1 MRLLTVLIVTA
12 AALGLAVWLGAPPLA
27 KAFGLHPDY
36 EGPRYQAEGKRAL
49 IVTTSHPT
57 LGDGGRPTGVF
68 ASEMTAP
75 YYAFLDGGMAVDIA
89 SIDGGE
95 IPIDPQSFIWFIR
108 ADSDDRYLDDPEFQ
122 ANVANSLPIAD
133 VDIARYDIVFLAGGW
148 GAAYDLGQ
156 SDALGEKITQ
166 AWAQGKIV
174 GGVCHGPLGLLKARD
189 ERGAPLVEGRRITA
203 VSDKQVRELGITETP
218 MHPERDLRAAGA
230 AYEASTAFRDF
241 LASHV
246 TVDGRLVTGQNQND
260 GTAVAQAMMEQ
271 LQD

>member
-1 MRLLTVLIVTA
+1 MRLLTRALA
-12 AALGLAVWLGAPPLA
+12 AIALLGLAVWLGAPPLV
-27 KAFGLHPDY
+27 KALGLHPDY
-36 EGPRYQAEGKRAL
+36 DGPRYTADGRHAL
-49 IVTTSHPT
+49 IVTTSQAT

-95 IPIDPQSFIWFIR
+95 IPIDPQSFIWFVR
-108 ADSDDRYLDDPEFQ
+108 AHSDERYLEDPEFQ
-122 ANVANSLPIAD
+122 AKVADSLAIAE
-133 VDIARYDIVFLAGGW
+133 VDIARYDIVYLAGGW

-156 SDALGEKITQ
+156 SDVLGEKITQ

-189 ERGAPLVEGRRITA
+189 ETGAPLVEGRRLTA
-203 VSDKQVRELGITETP
+203 VSDRQVAELGITETP

-230 AYEASTAFRDF
+230 VYESSTAFRDF
-241 LASHV
+241 FASHV

-260 GTAVAQAMMEQ
+260 GTAVAQQMMKQ
-271 LQD
+271 LQP